1 MKFLNYLLCA
11 LLENLEIY
19 LFFGSAMEFVA
30 DGLLGNVFWF
40 NIWFTNF
47 LETVKK
53 VSDAKER
60 QIGLWN
66 YDKSL

>member
-1 MKFLNYLLCA
+1 MKFLNYILCA

-40 NIWFTNF
+40 TNF